1 MRKACGPDGRK
12 EAKLSEAEQAH
23 MKKRK
28 QSHKKPFVG
37 CKAKADSQAP
47 PRAHTSPQAHATSW
61 KHEGRKELG
70 W

>member
-23 MKKRK
+23 MKKREK
-28 QSHKKPFVG
+28 AHKKSVVG
-37 CKAKADSQAP
+37 GKTKSDSQAP
-47 PRAHTSPQAHATSW
+47 PRVHTSPQANAISC
-61 KHEGRKELG
+61 KLEGRKEVG